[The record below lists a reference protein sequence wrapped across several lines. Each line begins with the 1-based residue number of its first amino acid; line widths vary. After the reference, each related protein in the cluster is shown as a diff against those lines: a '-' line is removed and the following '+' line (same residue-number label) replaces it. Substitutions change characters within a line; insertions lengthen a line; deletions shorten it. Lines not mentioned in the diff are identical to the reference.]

1 MKPLEKTFLYFLEQK
16 MPNHLSTA
24 RGLLEDNSMGYITNK
39 NVKIGKKKIVS
50 SF

>member
-1 MKPLEKTFLYFLEQK
+1 

-39 NVKIGKKKIVS
+39 NVKIGIKNFKGSKKNFFVW
-50 SF
+50 